1 VQLFVTGAAPGRLL
15 CRILKNIRK
24 HGVFGNLFKRKKPRV
39 FLGTLAVAPRV
50 DFKRKIDEW
59 GVFEHEDLDSSLR
72 NFLAGVFTLPS
83 AAEIKNPL
91 DDDLVL
97 DVMIPKFQS
106 GDAMSVDLGDI
117 GFPLFWRPKI
127 EIRSR
132 LYNLKTDKTKMTFS
146 ITEKMGWKKYFG
158 RVFSV
163 RGVLRFRPM
172 FDRHDMEHLL
182 YQGCLKLLVKMQN
195 KI

>member
-1 VQLFVTGAAPGRLL
+1 
-15 CRILKNIRK
+15 
-24 HGVFGNLFKRKKPRV
+24 
-39 FLGTLAVAPRV
+39 
-50 DFKRKIDEW
+50 
-59 GVFEHEDLDSSLR
+59 
-72 NFLAGVFTLPS
+72 
-83 AAEIKNPL
+83 
-91 DDDLVL
+91 
-97 DVMIPKFQS
+97 
-106 GDAMSVDLGDI
+106 MSVDLGDI

-146 ITEKMGWKKYFG
+146 ITEKMGWEKYFG